1 MKTLFLQIIL
11 ALVVFALG
19 FEAGTHHA
27 ATSALK
33 AEVKAEHVVAQQN
46 ATSAAKAQDA
56 SVKVEAKTAAVAAAV
71 DTNKAQ
77 IKKRVTAQI
86 QRQAAV
92 TPTENHPD
100 ETNPEASPARD
111 GCGFSLDVGTV
122 RMLNASRQ
130 GTAFDPARGGNE
142 ASDAAPALCFTDFID
157 ADQDLTKLYLDL
169 SERHNALVDSVEQF
183 QSEQRSRLGIKEQ
196 KD

>member
-1 MKTLFLQIIL
+1 MKTFILQIVL

-33 AEVKAEHVVAQQN
+33 AEVKAEHVTAQQN
-46 ATSAAKAQDA
+46 ATSVAKAQDA
-56 SVKVEAKTAAVAAAV
+56 SVKVEAKAATIAAAV

-86 QRQAAV
+86 QRQTAV

-100 ETNPEASPARD
+100 ETNPARD

-130 GTAFDPARGGNE
+130 GAAFRPASSGDE
-142 ASDAAPALCFTDFID
+142 ESDAAPALCFTDFID

>member
-1 MKTLFLQIIL
+1 MRNAALILLAALAVFL
-11 ALVVFALG
+11 
-19 FEAGTHHA
+19 AGVMAGMSHSS
-27 ATSALK
+27 TSALK
-33 AEVKAEHVVAQQN
+33 QEVKAEHVTAQQN
-46 ATSAAKAQDA
+46 ATNVAKAQDA
-56 SVKVEAKTAAVAAAV
+56 SVKVEAKTAATAAAV
-71 DTNKAQ
+71 DTNKVQ